1 MGILTFPSA
10 GSPEEPSHFRRV
22 CERAPWSR
30 SAWSTWASRKET
42 CRLTILT
49 KACRGSGETR
59 CHGCL
64 QPPSRLPHGRQALGD
79 LRLAGALLGAP
90 SETLTVTVMPP
101 LGAPACEPP
110 LVSFLLLPLF
120 RLFHRGEK
128 PMVREVGPPA
138 QSHTARQQQ
147 RGDSGCTTLFM
158 KTEVFRNRSL
168 LSFWSGRATC
178 RLLVPRPEIKPVPP
192 AVEAWSPNPWAIREF
207 PEVAR
212 FNI

>member
-1 MGILTFPSA
+1 MPSDHLDKGLSGKRRDEMPRLPPA
-10 GSPEEPSHFRRV
+10 SLSPAP
-22 CERAPWSR
+22 RAP
-30 SAWSTWASRKET
+30 
-42 CRLTILT
+42 
-49 KACRGSGETR
+49 GSGR
-59 CHGCL
+59 
-64 QPPSRLPHGRQALGD
+64 PQA
-79 LRLAGALLGAP
+79 RWCLAGGTFRNPDGYSDASSWGPGLRA
-90 SETLTVTVMPP
+90 ST
-101 LGAPACEPP
+101 
-110 LVSFLLLPLF
+110 VSFLLLPLF
-120 RLFHRGEK
+120 RLFYRGEK

-147 RGDSGCTTLFM
+147 RGDSGCRTLFM

-192 AVEAWSPNPWAIREF
+192 AVEAWSPNPLAIREF